1 MNCGASAVRR
11 FSVRRPIRRLVEGV
25 LVAALCLGCV
35 AAFAPDPV
43 NAQGT
48 FVAAEAPPE
57 EVLPGTEPLTEA
69 RPLDEV
75 MVAGIDRFA
84 LREIDRAASQ
94 RESRWELDESSPAA
108 RTNSLEAFRQKF
120 CERIGVVDSRVEAR
134 GIELIATVDRTS
146 FVATNDDFEIHAVR
160 WPVLD
165 GIDAEGLFLRPKEEP
180 IARVIALPDADWT
193 PEMIS
198 ALEVCPTQ
206 FAAELAALRCEVLI
220 PTLVNRDHRFSR
232 NESIGRSTN
241 LTHREFIYR
250 QAFEL
255 GRHVIGYEVQKVLA
269 AVDQFEHR
277 NSTTQHDLPIG
288 VFGVSEG
295 GLLALYSGAI
305 DPRLDCVVVSGYFD
319 AREKVWR
326 EPIYRNVWGLLTDF
340 GDAEL
345 AAMVAPRLLYVEH
358 DVEIPEVHGPPDGAR
373 NIAAPGVIV
382 RPESRSARQEAD
394 RARSLWNALSPS
406 EVATSN
412 GGFHQS
418 APTSTLRVPLDRPA
432 LREIIGRLVPEV
444 PHDDAVKKSER
455 VGDDFP
461 NVENRQRRAVEQ
473 MTDFTQRLLRLSHR
487 ERDRIWGDLDR
498 SSVDAWVRDAAAM
511 RERIHRELIGKLPG
525 PTVDPNPRTRKI
537 LQDDGFTG
545 YEVVLDV
552 YPDVIA
558 AGILLLPRDLK
569 LGDRRPVVV
578 CQHGLEGTP
587 MDTITGPG
595 SPGYRAYKAFSAELA
610 RSGYIV
616 YAPQNPYRGRD
627 AFRTLQRKSNPLRR
641 SLFSYIIEQHRVTLR
656 WLASLDYVDADRIGF
671 YGLSYG
677 GKTAVR
683 VPPLLPPTDQEP
695 GYALSICSADFNEW
709 VAKNA
714 STDAPFSYV
723 WTPEYEIFEWN
734 MGHLANYAELAMLM
748 TPRPFMVERG
758 HDDGVGVD
766 HWVAWEYAKVR
777 RHYSKI
783 GLPKRTEIEFFDGPH
798 TIHGFGTYRFLNDWL
813 RGK

>member
-1 MNCGASAVRR
+1 MS
-11 FSVRRPIRRLVEGV
+11 RLINPE
-25 LVAALCLGCV
+25 LVVAFCFGCV
-35 AAFAPDPV
+35 LSLATNSVTAQRTSFAAD
-43 NAQGT
+43 
-48 FVAAEAPPE
+48 APPA
-57 EVLPGTEPLTEA
+57 EVLPGTELLTETQ
-69 RPLDEV
+69 PLDEV

-84 LREIDRAASQ
+84 LREIERAANQ
-94 RESRWELDESSPAA
+94 RQSRWELDESAPAA
-108 RTNSLEAFRQKF
+108 HANRLEAFRQKF
-120 CERIGVVDSRVEAR
+120 REQIGVVDSRVEAR
-134 GIELIATVDRTS
+134 GIELVATVDRTS
-146 FVATNDDFEIHAVR
+146 LVAANDDFEIHAVR

-193 PEMIS
+193 PEMIA
-198 ALEVCPTQ
+198 ALEECPTQ
-206 FAAELAALRCEVLI
+206 FAAELASLGCEVLI

-255 GRHVIGYEVQKVLA
+255 GRHVIGYEIQKVLA
-269 AVDQFEHR
+269 AVDQFERR
-277 NSTTQHDLPIG
+277 NSTTARDLPIG

-305 DPRLDCVVVSGYFD
+305 DPRIDCVVVSGYFD
-319 AREKVWR
+319 AREKVWK
-326 EPIYRNVWGLLTDF
+326 EPIYRNVWGLLNEF

-345 AAMVAPRLLYVEH
+345 AAMIAPRLLYLEH
-358 DVEIPEVHGPPDGAR
+358 DVAIPEIHGPPDGAR
-373 NIAAPGVIV
+373 NIAAPGAIL
-382 RPESRSARQEAD
+382 RPDSRSARQEAE
-394 RARSLWNALSPS
+394 RARRLWS
-406 EVATSN
+406 EFSQAGAESSS
-412 GGFHQS
+412 GGFYQS
-418 APTSTLRVPLDRPA
+418 DPRSNLRAPLAGPVV
-432 LREIIGRLVPEV
+432 REIIGRLVPGE
-444 PHDDAVKKSER
+444 PPDDPFEKLER
-455 VGDDFP
+455 FGVDFP
-461 NVENRQRRAVEQ
+461 NVENRQRRTVEQ
-473 MTDFTQRLLRLSHR
+473 MTEFTQRLLRLSHR
-487 ERDRIWGDLDR
+487 ERDRIWDALDR

-511 RERIHRELIGKLPG
+511 RERIHRELIGKLPK
-525 PTVDPNPRTRKI
+525 PTVNPNPRTRQI
-537 LQDDGFTG
+537 LREDDYTG

-558 AGILLLPRDLK
+558 AGILLVPSDLK
-569 LGDRRPVVV
+569 SGERRPVVV

-587 MDTITGPG
+587 MDTITGPE
-595 SPGYRAYKAFSAELA
+595 SPGYRAYKAFSAELV
-610 RSGYIV
+610 RRGYIV

-627 AFRTLQRKSNPLRR
+627 AFRTLQRKSNPLGR
-641 SLFSYIIEQHRVTLR
+641 SLFSYIIEQHRVKLS
-656 WLASLDYVDADRIGF
+656 WLASLDCVDADRIGF

-777 RHYSKI
+777 RHYTKL

-798 TIHGFGTYRFLNDWL
+798 TIHGVGTYRFLDDWL
-813 RGK
+813 RGEASSE

>member
-1 MNCGASAVRR
+1 MRQLMSR
-11 FSVRRPIRRLVEGV
+11 FIAAE
-25 LVAALCLGCV
+25 LVAVFCLGCV
-35 AAFAPDPV
+35 ASLAPDPV
-43 NAQGT
+43 NAQT
-48 FVAAEAPPE
+48 PSSAVETPRAEA
-57 EVLPGTEPLTEA
+57 LPGTDFLAEV

-84 LREIDRAASQ
+84 LREIERAARE
-94 RESRWELDESSPAA
+94 RESRWELDEPSSVA
-108 RTNSLEAFRQKF
+108 RANQLEAYRQKF
-120 CERIGVVDSRVEAR
+120 RERIGVVDSRAEAR
-134 GIELIATVDRTS
+134 GIQLMATVDRTS
-146 FVATNDDFEIHAVR
+146 LVAANDDFEIHAVR
-160 WPVLD
+160 WPTLD
-165 GIDAEGLFLRPKEEP
+165 GIDAEGLFLCPREDP

-198 ALEVCPTQ
+198 GLEACPTQ
-206 FAAELAALRCEVLI
+206 FGSELAALGCEVLI
-220 PTLVNRDHRFSR
+220 PTLVNRDHRYSR

-277 NSTTQHDLPIG
+277 NSTTRHDLPIG

-305 DPRLDCVVVSGYFD
+305 DPRIDWVVVSGYFD
-319 AREKVWR
+319 AREKVWS
-326 EPIYRNVWGLLTDF
+326 EPIYRNVWGLLTEF

-345 AAMVAPRLLYVEH
+345 AGMIAPRFLYVEH
-358 DVEIPEVHGPPDGAR
+358 DVEIPEIDGPPEGAR
-373 NIAAPGVIV
+373 NIAAPGVVV
-382 RPESRSARQEAD
+382 RPDSRSARQEVE
-394 RARSLWNALSPS
+394 RAKRLWSQFSQSAAES
-406 EVATSN
+406 AT
-412 GGFHQS
+412 GGLHQS
-418 APTSTLRVPLDRPA
+418 APSSTLRVPLDGPV
-432 LREIIGRLVPEV
+432 LHEIIGQCVPADLPDGPTQKPERIGNGF
-444 PHDDAVKKSER
+444 PDAE
-455 VGDDFP
+455 D
-461 NVENRQRRAVEQ
+461 RQRRTVEQ
-473 MTDFTQRLLRLSHR
+473 MTGFTQRLLQLSHR
-487 ERDRIWGDLDR
+487 QRDQIWGDLDR
-498 SSVDAWVRDAAAM
+498 SSVESWVRDAAAM
-511 RERIHRELIGKLPG
+511 RERIHRELIGKLPK
-525 PTVDPNPRTRKI
+525 PTLDPNPRTRRI
-537 LQDDGFTG
+537 LQEADYVG

-558 AGILLLPRDLK
+558 GGILLLPRDLK
-569 LGDRRPVVV
+569 SGERRPVVV

-587 MDTITGPG
+587 MDTIAGPE
-595 SPGYRAYKAFSAELA
+595 SQGYRAYKAFSEELV
-610 RSGYIV
+610 RRGYIV

-627 AFRTLQRKSNPLRR
+627 AFRTLQRKSNPLGR
-641 SLFSYIIEQHRVTLR
+641 SLFSYIIEQHRATLR
-656 WLASLDYVDADRIGF
+656 WLASLDCVDSDRIGF

-683 VPPLLPPTDQEP
+683 VPPLLPPTDREP

-734 MGHLANYAELAMLM
+734 MGQLANYAELAMLM

-777 RHYSKI
+777 RHYNKL
-783 GLPKRTEIEFFDGPH
+783 GLSKRTEIEFFDGPH
-798 TIHGFGTYRFLNDWL
+798 TIHGVGTYRFLDEWL
-813 RGK
+813 SGE